1 MKAIAPVLALHH
13 RIVSFAQDRR
23 GVSAVEFA
31 MLLPLMVTLYLGTV
45 EISHLEDHRIRGISC
60 LPLIV

>member
-1 MKAIAPVLALHH
+1 MNSTAIEARVMKAIAPVLALHH

-31 MLLPLMVTLYLGTV
+31 MLL
-45 EISHLEDHRIRGISC
+45 H
-60 LPLIV
+60 